1 MRPDRRACRLSLLR
15 LWLAACLGLGAAAL
29 FAAESKSGDQP
40 QADAPFSDAS
50 IQFDFANGLLR
61 RRLYAEAAEEYEA
74 FLRKFPDD
82 PRAPQ
87 ATLWRAEALFQQDR
101 FAEAARGFYDFITKQ
116 PAAEKRHFARLRYG
130 CALFALGKLA
140 DAVAVL
146 EPLAKEEAAE
156 ADLRQTAWL
165 YLGFCRQRQRD
176 YAGALEAL
184 AKAETGS
191 RGAEAL
197 FARGEVLAEMGA
209 HAEAAEVFGRFAAQ
223 HPEADRAI
231 AALLR
236 QGDELRLAGK
246 FEEAAQSLMA
256 LAEKTRENPQALAQ
270 AQYSLAWVRYSQK
283 DYAAAATLAQQA
295 AAQPSL
301 VDDAQYL
308 LGLVAL
314 AQNRWAEA
322 IAAFSQ
328 VKRGAFAEDA
338 SLKIAWAHL
347 LAEEPSKALAAAAE
361 HRRRFPGAE
370 GEIDL
375 VEGKAL
381 MARQEW
387 KEAAAAF
394 SRARASKSARA
405 QQAAY
410 DLAVCQEQLGN
421 WEAAAEAYKF
431 VVENFRHDPLLLPAL
446 IGLGR
451 AFMKQ
456 EKYEAAIPLY
466 VRLAAEEGATA
477 AVKEHALAQ
486 QAACYY
492 HLKQYANMRKAY
504 ETLLADFPQAQVAAE
519 ALYWLAWHDAVE
531 KRFGRAAAQYQALL
545 DRFPE
550 HPLAPKARYRRA
562 ACLYQEGSSD
572 EAAAALL
579 EILQRYPEIAVDERE
594 MLWLGQY
601 LRQQKRF
608 AEADAVYEAL
618 LAKQPEQKVRVL
630 ALYQQAE
637 SRREQGKW
645 QEALQKYQRLLA
657 EKDSGIENMA
667 RYGAAICL
675 REIGDIAAA
684 RATLKAIDVAV
695 EDPLA
700 LRCLFEQGLLD
711 LAEKNYAAAAAAL
724 MRVGLLPSEDRDLTA
739 SALLRAGEACL
750 AAGDRRKAEVC
761 FSELAG
767 ASAES
772 FGKRYPD
779 HPLVAEGKRRLEELR
794 AAAPPRS
801 PAPPGEER

>member
-1 MRPDRRACRLSLLR
+1 MRPKRSSFRRQLPLL
-15 LWLAACLGLGAAAL
+15 LAFAGLGAVAPAL
-29 FAAESKSGDQP
+29 FAAEIKGGDQS
-40 QADAPFSDAS
+40 QTSAPFSEAS

-61 RRLYAEAAEEYEA
+61 RGLYAEAAEEYEV

-87 ATLWRAEALFQQDR
+87 AILWRAEALFQQDR
-101 FAEAARGFYDFITKQ
+101 FAEAARVFYEFITKH
-116 PAAEKRHFARLRYG
+116 PTAEKRNFARLRYG
-130 CALFALGKLA
+130 CALFALDKIA
-140 DAVAVL
+140 DAIAML
-146 EPLAKEEAAE
+146 QPLAQEKT
-156 ADLRQTAWL
+156 ADADIRQAAWL
-165 YLGFCRQRQRD
+165 YLGFCRQRQHD
-176 YAGALEAL
+176 YPAALEAL
-184 AKAETGS
+184 AKAEDGS
-191 RGAEAL
+191 RAAEAI
-197 FARGEVLAEMGA
+197 FARGEVLAEMGS

-223 HPEADRAI
+223 YPEDDRAL

-256 LAEKTRENPQALAQ
+256 LAEKASANPRALAQ

-295 AAQPSL
+295 AMQPPL
-301 VDDAQYL
+301 KDDVQYL

-314 AQNRWAEA
+314 AQNRLPEA

-328 VKRGAFAEDA
+328 VKQGTFAEDA
-338 SLKIAWAHL
+338 SLKIAWSYL
-347 LAEEPSKALAAAAE
+347 IAEEPSKALTAAAE
-361 HRRRFPGAE
+361 HRRRFPDAG

-375 VEGKAL
+375 VEGKSL
-381 MARQEW
+381 MARKEW
-387 KEAAAAF
+387 KEAVACL
-394 SRARASKSARA
+394 SRARASKFASAM
-405 QQAAY
+405 QAAY
-410 DLAVCQEQLGN
+410 ELAVCHEQLGD
-421 WEAAAEAYKF
+421 WGAAAEAYNF
-431 VVENFRHDPLLLPAL
+431 VAENSRHDALLFPAL

-451 AFMKQ
+451 ALMRQ

-466 VRLAAEEGATA
+466 VRLSTEKDASAAI
-477 AVKEHALAQ
+477 KEHALAQ

-504 ETLLADFPQAQVAAE
+504 ESLLTDFPQAQAAAE
-519 ALYWLAWHDAVE
+519 AVYWLAWHDAVE
-531 KRFGRAAAQYQALL
+531 KRFSRAASLYQDLVE
-545 DRFPE
+545 RFPD
-550 HPLAPKARYRRA
+550 HPLASKARYRRA
-562 ACLYQEGSSD
+562 ACLYQDGRSE

-608 AEADAVYEAL
+608 ADADAVYESL

-657 EKDSGIENMA
+657 EKDCGIENMA

-675 REIGDIAAA
+675 RELGDFAAA
-684 RATLKAIDVAV
+684 RATLKEIDVAV
-695 EDPLA
+695 DDPLA

-711 LAEKNYAAAAAAL
+711 LAEKDYPAAVAAL

-739 SALLRAGEACL
+739 IALLRAGEACL
-750 AAGDRRKAEVC
+750 AAGDRRKAEIC
-761 FSELAG
+761 FTELAG
-767 ASAES
+767 VGAEG

-779 HPLVAEGKRRLEELR
+779 HPLVAEGKRRLDELR
-794 AAAPPRS
+794 AVEMPQANAPS
-801 PAPPGEER
+801 GEGR